1 MCRGL
6 DSIQE
11 RYNRRMLRY
20 PRVVEADTE
29 GKEEKRSKWKKEK
42 KLKGEVFWFENWEQ
56 RVLWCRF
63 RGPVLEVGNGFSFSF
78 SK

>member
-6 DSIQE
+6 DSIQKG
-11 RYNRRMLRY
+11 YNRRMLRY

-29 GKEEKRSKWKKEK
+29 EKEEKRSKWKK
-42 KLKGEVFWFENWEQ
+42 KLKEGKLSDSRFGNKGFFGAVSGVLLQ
-56 RVLWCRF
+56 RLVIF
-63 RGPVLEVGNGFSFSF
+63 FFSF